1 VQAEA
6 DKLGATFS
14 TKLAVASD
22 RFNDNLAKIMAA
34 LNGLKVTIFGPVV
47 TALATLTE
55 QFLRSDMFAGFRAQ
69 MDQLASSGAIEAW
82 AKRTVLFIVD
92 AFASMTRFVGTAF
105 QATVTAAISA
115 FNAIQEG
122 VIKFAEKMSGAIGA
136 VSNFLLNFLRSFE
149 NSWIGK
155 WVIGQENIQRS
166 IELLGQFR
174 NEAQVAFAQIK
185 QAAEGAKIEKI
196 PEGILKVQQVM
207 NQVAASVE
215 EFGARAKKSFDVVK
229 EEVTRTTR
237 SADGLTAPLDEAT
250 TEAGDLV
257 KVSGNVGVMF
267 DHATGSVVAMNQE
280 LFGALTLVRQINAEA
295 IKPVQ

>member
-1 VQAEA
+1 
-6 DKLGATFS
+6 
-14 TKLAVASD
+14 
-22 RFNDNLAKIMAA
+22 
-34 LNGLKVTIFGPVV
+34 
-47 TALATLTE
+47 
-55 QFLRSDMFAGFRAQ
+55 
-69 MDQLASSGAIEAW
+69 
-82 AKRTVLFIVD
+82 
-92 AFASMTRFVGTAF
+92 
-105 QATVTAAISA
+105 
-115 FNAIQEG
+115 
-122 VIKFAEKMSGAIGA
+122 
-136 VSNFLLNFLRSFE
+136 
-149 NSWIGK
+149 
-155 WVIGQENIQRS
+155 
-166 IELLGQFR
+166 
-174 NEAQVAFAQIK
+174 
-185 QAAEGAKIEKI
+185 
-196 PEGILKVQQVM
+196 M